1 MSAGLRANDS
11 SGKNKKNKSK
21 QSVTTRISEASH
33 VPHEQ
38 QNISHTS
45 TITAWPRNS
54 FKATDSETSN
64 DLELIQSP
72 DSIGSSRFPRANPLL
87 TPAAS
92 CSIWQLLII
101 RGETSEKIQEP
112 HGKPS
117 EEEEERG
124 RHWIALEK
132 ENRSS
137 FLSSRLCSVFMQRR
151 QKNPFELSR
160 NEPRAKTKRECK
172 MAAGNGEKTCWE
184 SLSAL
189 SFQSNFLS
197 SWIWSVTEMRASRRD
212 AHKCRRRRGY
222 CALLCWTHSHSITHT
237 HTHTCVHNQ
246 HTLDL
251 HSFVSWRCYSITFTD
266 IETCGWTRDAVRWDT
281 ACIKNG
287 FWKVLIIIDASCCVQ
302 STDINLLV
310 LVKCKHIFMYTGKKN
325 WCRNMFYLQLH
336 KNNFYS
342 VSIEAVKPQIFN
354 PSAEFFILTNLWDW
368 DDQNRPNNPINDNM
382 NFITERTWKMLWII
396 ISTP

>member
-11 SGKNKKNKSK
+11 SWKNKKNKSK
-21 QSVTTRISEASH
+21 RSITTKISEESH
-33 VPHEQ
+33 VLHEQ

-54 FKATDSETSN
+54 VKATDSETSN

-72 DSIGSSRFPRANPLL
+72 DSIGSSRFPRANLLL

-101 RGETSEKIQEP
+101 RGETSEKTQEP

-189 SFQSNFLS
+189 SFQSNFLFL
-197 SWIWSVTEMRASRRD
+197 MNMKRD
-212 AHKCRRRRGY
+212 WNESEPQGCTQMQETPR
-222 CALLCWTHSHSITHT
+222 LLHFIVLNSFSLHHTYTHLCTQPTHT
-237 HTHTCVHNQ
+237 RSTLIRELTLLFHHIYWHRNTRLDMWCCQVRH
-246 HTLDL
+246 HTL
-251 HSFVSWRCYSITFTD
+251 RIP
-266 IETCGWTRDAVRWDT
+266 
-281 ACIKNG
+281 ACIKKG

-302 STDINLLV
+302 STDINLIV
-310 LVKCKHIFMYTGKKN
+310 LVKCKHIFKYTVKKN
-325 WCRNMFYLQLH
+325 WCRNMFYLELH
-336 KNNFYS
+336 K
-342 VSIEAVKPQIFN
+342 K
-354 PSAEFFILTNLWDW
+354 
-368 DDQNRPNNPINDNM
+368 
-382 NFITERTWKMLWII
+382 ITFTVYL
-396 ISTP
+396 